1 MRVMA
6 SVPSFRRQFK
16 CLSWIDIRMYSGEMA
31 YTGIHPSGSDPLLNS
46 ANFMEWTITN
56 SWNSKY
62 KMNCSSAYSSFT
74 LHPVLASL
82 LRIFFWGTDLKIHF
96 SPTMKSGSIMEND
109 RPSYSKSESDL
120 CAVIICSCDSKY
132 CSVRLKATES
142 SFVDWLQI
150 LHYCCEYILAAWS
163 TNMGV
168 SWYAWCLHLWHPTN
182 IWSILHSPML
192 TIWKWIQSEQLVN

>member
-1 MRVMA
+1 MFELDWHTHGQWRDGVYWNPPLRLRSSIELGQLYGMNHYKLLE
-6 SVPSFRRQFK
+6 FK
-16 CLSWIDIRMYSGEMA
+16 VQNE
-31 YTGIHPSGSDPLLNS
+31 LLIS
-46 ANFMEWTITN
+46 I
-56 SWNSKY
+56 
-62 KMNCSSAYSSFT
+62 CSYT
-74 LHPVLASL
+74 LHPVLASP
-82 LRIFFWGTDLKIHF
+82 RKRFFWGTDLQIHF
-96 SPTMKSGSIMEND
+96 SPTMKSGSIMEKD
-109 RPSYSKSESDL
+109 YPSYSKSESDL

-182 IWSILHSPML
+182 IWSILHSP
-192 TIWKWIQSEQLVN
+192 KREQMSQVGCSPFGNGFNPSSWLIKK